1 MKLLMSAYSENGLTP
16 RVHGNINRLPKI
28 VLSQEDKRQ
37 REPSGTF
44 KLSVNCAWSTMEFLT
59 LLSYN
64 IAVIQHFSFYR
75 RRDASSWQLCLCY
88 TGAELVW
95 CIEASYFGDR
105 NVG

>member
-44 KLSVNCAWSTMEFLT
+44 KLSVGKNFKCNCAWSTMEFLT

-75 RRDASSWQLCLCY
+75 LTSITIQK
-88 TGAELVW
+88 
-95 CIEASYFGDR
+95 
-105 NVG
+105 